1 MCRLKTWPL
10 VILLLLLNAI
20 VACSDGDEGQ
30 SDCSQ
35 ANNAQL
41 EVGDEAPDF
50 RLQDHTGRYVRL
62 SDMIDKSNVV
72 IAFYPAAFTPV

>member
-1 MCRLKTWPL
+1 MRKLKTWPL
-10 VILLLLLNAI
+10 VILLLLVSGI
-20 VACSDGDEGQ
+20 VACSDGDESQ

-62 SDMIDKSNVV
+62 SDMKDKSNVV